1 MALNL
6 KLNLT
11 RNLPDP
17 DGFYEYLVSSQ
28 RHMSDEEANCMNAR
42 LILILANQIGDP
54 DVLKAAIDFAANP
67 KAAKKREA
75 A

>member
-67 KAAKKREA
+67 KAAEKKEA

>member
-67 KAAKKREA
+67 KAAEKREA

>member
-67 KAAKKREA
+67 KAADKREA

>member
-17 DGFYEYLVSSQ
+17 DGFYEYLVSRQ
-28 RHMSDEEANCMNAR
+28 RHMNDEEANCMNAR

>member
-67 KAAKKREA
+67 KAAEKRKA

>member
-67 KAAKKREA
+67 KAAEKREVA
-75 A
+75 

>member
-11 RNLPDP
+11 RNVPDP

-67 KAAKKREA
+67 KAAEKREA

>member
-67 KAAKKREA
+67 KAVEKREA

>member
-67 KAAKKREA
+67 KAAEKRDA

>member
-1 MALNL
+1 MAQNL

-67 KAAKKREA
+67 KAAEKREA

>member
-1 MALNL
+1 MPLNL
-6 KLNLT
+6 KLTLT

>member
-67 KAAKKREA
+67 KVAEKREA

>member
-17 DGFYEYLVSSQ
+17 DDFYEYLVSSQ

-67 KAAKKREA
+67 KAAEKREA